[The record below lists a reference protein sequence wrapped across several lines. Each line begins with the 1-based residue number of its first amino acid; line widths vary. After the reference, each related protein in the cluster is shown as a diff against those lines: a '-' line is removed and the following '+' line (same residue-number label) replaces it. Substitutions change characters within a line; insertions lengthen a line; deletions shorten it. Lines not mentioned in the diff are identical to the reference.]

1 MRIVFLLILFV
12 VVYLVSDCQVREHF
26 HSSLDS
32 QLVDVEQRFA
42 PAAVMTNMDAV
53 KEFLKVS
60 QNRFPDL
67 VYGIVLDQE
76 NAPLLLANIST
87 PAIKD
92 YLFQSPQIS
101 RYLQDLLQNPTLFF
115 EVKTE
120 RFLKHPEFGTFYL
133 KPLQINKYR
142 FVLVFLEK
150 SLEKRIFHLRVG
162 MAILAL
168 LVVVL
173 LVLYGRKKGKSPPP
187 PKQAEKPQKPALQK
201 KNPEKRDPAR
211 ELFEEKKLLEREVEQ
226 LSFFREIAL
235 VVNSTADFD
244 SMLKSLLGILSAKYT
259 EMNII
264 IYLNSEDGQNVI
276 FTPVFGLLRNEV
288 RANEYLVTVGY
299 KEYVEEDFEDWAE
312 SDSAEGQTLIP
323 LKDGDL
329 LFGGIMFERLPG
341 SGQGPD
347 AHDAHFLSNQLTL
360 AIKNSYLHS
369 LAITDG
375 LSGLY
380 VHRYF
385 QIKLEEEMR
394 RAQRYSK
401 PFSIL
406 LMDVDH
412 FKVVND
418 SYGHPVGD
426 YVIKTVSSLVRETIR
441 KTDLAFRYG
450 GDEIVILMPETPV
463 DDAMIVAEKLR
474 NLIFE
479 FPFQAG
485 DKEFR
490 LTSSMGVSSWK
501 REWGKEELVKR
512 CDMALY
518 RAKEEGRN
526 RVIRA
531 EE

>member
-1 MRIVFLLILFV
+1 MRTVLLLLTLAV
-12 VVYLVSDCQVREHF
+12 AYLVSDCQVKRHY
-26 HSSLDS
+26 HRTLDE
-32 QLVDVEQRFA
+32 QLVDVEQRFT
-42 PAAVMTNMDAV
+42 PASQMTNMEAV

-60 QNRFPDL
+60 QAHFPDL
-67 VYGIVLDQE
+67 VYGIVLDQS
-76 NAPLLLANIST
+76 NKPLLLTHIAT
-87 PAIKD
+87 PEIKD
-92 YLFQSPQIS
+92 YLFQVPQIS
-101 RYLQDLLQNPTLFF
+101 KYLQDLLQHPTLFF
-115 EVKTE
+115 EVQTE
-120 RFLKHPEFGTFYL
+120 RFFKHPEFGTFFI

-150 SLEKRIFHLRVG
+150 SLAKRIFLLRVG
-162 MAILAL
+162 MAVLAL
-168 LVVVL
+168 FLFL
-173 LVLYGRKKGKSPPP
+173 LLIYVWKKGKPSRSSR
-187 PKQAEKPQKPALQK
+187 QDENRK
-201 KNPEKRDPAR
+201 KTANQMKYPEKRDPAR
-211 ELFEEKKLLEREVEQ
+211 ELFEEKKMLEREVEQ

-235 VVNSTADFD
+235 AVNSTADFD
-244 SMLKSLLGILSAKYT
+244 SMLKGLLGILSAKYT

-264 IYLNSEDGQNVI
+264 VYLNSEDGQDVL
-276 FTPVFGLLRNEV
+276 FTPVYGLLRNEI
-288 RANEYLVTVGY
+288 RAKEYLVAVGY
-299 KEYVEEDFEDWAE
+299 KEYVEEDFEAWAV
-312 SDSAEGQTLIP
+312 SGSVEGQTVVP

-329 LFGGIMFERLPG
+329 LFGGILFERLPG
-341 SGQGPD
+341 SGPGPD
-347 AHDAHFLSNQLTL
+347 VHDAHFLSSQLTL

-394 RAQRYSK
+394 RAQRYGK

-412 FKVVND
+412 FKAVND
-418 SYGHPVGD
+418 TYGHPAGD
-426 YVIKTVSSLVRETIR
+426 YVIKTVSALVRKTIR

-450 GDEIVILMPETPV
+450 GDEIVILMPETPEP
-463 DDAMIVAEKLR
+463 DAIVVAEKLR

-479 FPFQAG
+479 FPFQTG

-490 LTSSMGVSSWK
+490 LTSSMGVATWR
-501 REWGKEELVKR
+501 REWGKEEIVKR

-526 RVIRA
+526 RVVRA